1 MNYIAA
7 AAAALPTPVA
17 AKQNPFFSRSIR
29 GPCSC
34 TQRKRI
40 SVDLCSSIISFSFS
54 TTSVFSPS
62 FLPLRANPWIARLWL
77 PSCVLD
83 FGLHSGRRAKT
94 KKSHIRHGPRAL
106 LALPTKYSTATFVD
120 FLHGVQLCVQAN
132 VLYRHTDVYHY
143 YYTCLICFFSCSFTL
158 IGLVISSWRLYT
170 QKMNG

>member
-1 MNYIAA
+1 MPSPETHRAPQSAHRFIRYHSECVSLHVRMYVYIY
-7 AAAALPTPVA
+7 
-17 AKQNPFFSRSIR
+17 
-29 GPCSC
+29 
-34 TQRKRI
+34 
-40 SVDLCSSIISFSFS
+40 
-54 TTSVFSPS
+54 
-62 FLPLRANPWIARLWL
+62 PLQANPWIARLWL

-83 FGLHSGRRAKT
+83 FGLHSGRRVKT

-106 LALPTKYSTATFVD
+106 LALPTKYLTATFVD

-132 VLYRHTDVYHY
+132 VLYRHTDVYY